1 MILERQNRVV
11 LMAIMGLFVLMA
23 SACAA
28 NLVSPAMPYL
38 VRADRVADTLAARGI
53 SVQPGQLEFLA
64 SVKSSR
70 RYPELE
76 IEHLQATGRGSV
88 LARIRCREAGV
99 CLPFLVVLHLT
110 ARQHPE
116 AILERLPATKV
127 QFLPAGNQH
136 RPNWMVK
143 TGQTATLVMQ
153 GKDVRATTPV
163 ICLQNG
169 RRGESIRVS
178 SLDRKRTM
186 VGEIVGPGLLQGA
199 L

>member
-1 MILERQNRVV
+1 MTLQRQNRAILAAILSLFAMIGSAGAVQPMSPETWYRVGADCVV
-11 LMAIMGLFVLMA
+11 DA
-23 SACAA
+23 
-28 NLVSPAMPYL
+28 
-38 VRADRVADTLAARGI
+38 LAARGI
-53 SVQPGQLEFLA
+53 SVQRDQLEFLA

-70 RYPELE
+70 PDPGLE
-76 IEHLQATGRGSV
+76 IERLQATSRDFV
-88 LARIRCREAGV
+88 LARVRCREAGE

-110 ARQHPE
+110 ARQYSR
-116 AILERLPATKV
+116 AILQPLP
-127 QFLPAGNQH
+127 PAQGQLRTTGNPH

-178 SLDRKRTM
+178 SLDRKRIM
-186 VGEIVGPGLLQGA
+186 VGEIVGSGLLRGA